1 MWAVVLMLWLL
12 SHLTCEF
19 RFFPDHIVI
28 SVDSENISCF
38 STRDVVKYCY
48 SNYSQNYN
56 DNIIAVHLHKLQF
69 IL

>member
-1 MWAVVLMLWLL
+1 MLAVDLMLWPL

-38 STRDVVKYCY
+38 STRDIVKYC
-48 SNYSQNYN
+48 NYSQNYN
-56 DNIIAVHLHKLQF
+56 VNIIAVHLHKLHF